1 MRRESPVYIENYYTM
16 TARLWRPW
24 DDNDN
29 IQKDIEKDT
38 EKDIDRKTISEEILM
53 AALNVHQYLSQN
65 GKILRRTIKET
76 SKALELHRCTV
87 ERIINRGFV
96 QKSKRGENFKTLVKQ
111 SGVDSY

>member
-1 MRRESPVYIENYYTM
+1 MASLRWQWQHT
-16 TARLWRPW
+16 
-24 DDNDN
+24 
-29 IQKDIEKDT
+29 KDIEKKDT

-53 AALNVHQYLSQN
+53 AVLNVHQYLSQN

-87 ERIINRGFV
+87 ERII
-96 QKSKRGENFKTLVKQ
+96 RGENFKTLVKQ

>member
-1 MRRESPVYIENYYTM
+1 MRRETVYIENYYTM
-16 TARLWRPW
+16 TARLRRPS

-53 AALNVHQYLSQN
+53 AVLNVHQYLSQN